1 MNFGERFGAS
11 MNYINWIKKYRFK
24 KLFANLHLRQL
35 GLLSLITLLFIQACN
50 PYTQAVVSPIVTSTQ
65 AARHAIVSTPPPKP
79 SLTAT
84 LQSTLQPTRIASST
98 PTIPYTTSPL
108 VFAVIGDYGGA
119 DAATGELAK
128 MIASW
133 HPEFIITVGDNNYPM
148 GAADHID
155 TAIGQFFH
163 QYIYPY
169 QGKYGK
175 GAGIN
180 RFFPTLGNH
189 DVKTDNGEP
198 YFDYFTLPGNERY
211 YDFVW
216 GPVHYYAIDN
226 TVTEPDGYNDSSVQ
240 AAWLQER
247 LAASTSPWNIVF
259 GHYPPY
265 SSGLHGS
272 AEWARWPFSEWG
284 VDAVL
289 TGHDH
294 DYERLLVDGV
304 TYIVN
309 GLGGNSIYD
318 YNDVLKESLV
328 RYNDDFGAM
337 RAEATDNTLLFQFF
351 NQTGKLIDEVEL
363 KK

>member
-1 MNFGERFGAS
+1 
-11 MNYINWIKKYRFK
+11 MNYINWIKKFRFK
-24 KLFANLHLRQL
+24 RFVAHLHLRHL
-35 GLLSLITLLFIQACN
+35 VILLLFLFLFVQACN
-50 PYTQAVVSPIVTSTQ
+50 PSVQADVSPIVTSTQ
-65 AARHAIVSTPPPKP
+65 EARHAIVSTPPQKP
-79 SLTAT
+79 SLTT
-84 LQSTLQPTRIASST
+84 PLQSTLQPTGSLSSI

-108 VFAVIGDYGGA
+108 VFAVIGDYGDGEA
-119 DAATGELAK
+119 ETGELSK
-128 MIASW
+128 MMESW
-133 HPEFIITVGDNNYPM
+133 HPEFIITVGDNNYPI

-169 QGKYGK
+169 QGKYGE
-175 GAGIN
+175 GADIN

-189 DVKTDNGEP
+189 DIKTDNGQP

-216 GPVHYYAIDN
+216 GPVHFYAIDT
-226 TVTEPDGYNDSSVQ
+226 TVTEPDGYNASSIQ

-247 LAASTSPWNIVF
+247 LLTSTSPWNIVY

-272 AEWARWPFSEWG
+272 TEWAHWPFSEWG

-289 TGHDH
+289 SGHDH

-309 GLGGNSIYD
+309 GVGGSSLYNF
-318 YNDVLKESLV
+318 NDVLTQSQV
-328 RYNDDFGAM
+328 RYNDDFGAV
-337 RAEATDNTLLFQFF
+337 RAEATDDTLLFQFF
-351 NQTGKLIDEVEL
+351 NRTGELIDEVEL
-363 KK
+363 RK